1 MNLKTLATC
10 IIIGNC
16 GTNLNTSI
24 EKETH
29 VRSSSNQTRPYYFP
43 SSSAFFSDLSL
54 IRWTL
59 SFSLSFSSLLRLS
72 CSFSSFLYRS
82 QPKSSIPFLWT
93 LSTFGVILARTSNTE
108 ARVRAML
115 GAPRSGMWSDCWNKK
130 KEHVSL
136 IISVNTNSLLMC
148 LKAEEFVWVQR
159 EVLMV

>member
-1 MNLKTLATC
+1 MNQ
-10 IIIGNC
+10 
-16 GTNLNTSI
+16 S
-24 EKETH
+24 
-29 VRSSSNQTRPYYFP
+29 RPYDFP
-43 SSSAFFSDLSL
+43 SSSA
-54 IRWTL
+54 L
-59 SFSLSFSSLLRLS
+59 SFHNDSFRPLSHSLNPFFLSFLLVSLETLMLL
-72 CSFSSFLYRS
+72 FSIEVNRNLPYHSL
-82 QPKSSIPFLWT
+82 
-93 LSTFGVILARTSNTE
+93 LSTFGVILASTSKTE